1 MKLGSTRFWLSVSAL
16 LLVPAGAERSPRAG
30 QNARA
35 KSSARRN
42 ELTLAGI
49 RPGRDSM
56 ERVTKRIG
64 TPVVWQ
70 SGEPAFWFDKC
81 RKQRLSADVDVSK
94 QVQSLRV
101 EAWPSSLQC
110 SPGPGSPWRTGLGL
124 RLDDACSRVPALY
137 GKPDSRSPSTEGGQP
152 LELLYYAFDWAGP
165 DVPQVMQVACTAEK
179 DGRAARVV
187 EITLAASSL

>member
-1 MKLGSTRFWLSVSAL
+1 MRYWLSVSAL
-16 LLVPAGAERSPRAG
+16 LLVPAGAERSAG
-30 QNARA
+30 ADQNAGT
-35 KSSARRN
+35 KSGERRN

-56 ERVTKRIG
+56 ERVAKKMG
-64 TPVVWQ
+64 APVFWR
-70 SGEPAFWFDKC
+70 SGEPAVWFDNC
-81 RKQRLSADVDVSK
+81 RKQRLSADLDLQE

-101 EAWPSSLQC
+101 EAWPSQGSC
-110 SPGPGSPWRTGLGL
+110 APGLANPWRTGLGL
-124 RLDDACSRVPALY
+124 RLSDSCSRVPALY
-137 GKPDSRSPSTEGGQP
+137 GNPDSRSPSTEGGQP

-179 DGRAARVV
+179 DGQAGRVV